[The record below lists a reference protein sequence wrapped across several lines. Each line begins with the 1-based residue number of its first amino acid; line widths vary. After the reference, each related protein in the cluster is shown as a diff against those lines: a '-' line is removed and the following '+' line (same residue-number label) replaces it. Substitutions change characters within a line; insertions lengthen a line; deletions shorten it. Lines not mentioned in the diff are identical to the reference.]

1 MILCIAKCIRVVQMS
16 DLKREVERQ
25 VEIIKSHAVDVIP
38 EDELRKKLER
48 SLLENKPLRV
58 KLGVD
63 PTAPDLHLGHAV
75 VLHKLKQFQDL
86 GHEVILLIGDYT
98 GLVGDPSG
106 RKTTRPVL
114 SEEEIKKNAETYT
127 SQAFKILDREKTVI
141 DYNSRWFKEL
151 NFIDVIRLC
160 GKFTV
165 SRLLE
170 RDDFEQRL
178 KAEQPIFL
186 HELLYPVMQA
196 YDSVA
201 LQADVELGG
210 TDQKFNLLAGRDLQ
224 QALGQEPQVIIT
236 MPLLEG
242 TDGVRKMSKSYGNY
256 IGLTD
261 EPFDMFG
268 KVMSIPDELM
278 LRYFELALFYSEDEI
293 AKLKQG
299 LESGELHPAVLK
311 RDLAEQ
317 IVAKYH
323 GPEAAREARKQFDRV
338 FKQKEL
344 PDEIPEFEVPARL
357 YNENGQVWI
366 VRLLK
371 ESGLVP
377 SNSEARRLI
386 AQGGVRLDGRPIED
400 TEFEWQPSDGQI
412 IKVGKRKFLK
422 LKVRQA

>member
-1 MILCIAKCIRVVQMS
+1 MNSLEQEVQ
-16 DLKREVERQ
+16 RQ
-25 VEIIKSHAVDVIP
+25 LEIIKSHAVDVIP
-38 EDELRKKLER
+38 EDELKEKLRR
-48 SLLENKPLRV
+48 SISQNRPLRV

-75 VLHKLKQFQDL
+75 VLHKLRQFQDL
-86 GHEVILLIGDYT
+86 GHQVILLIGDYT

-114 SEEEIKKNAETYT
+114 SEQEIKKNAETYT
-127 SQAFKILDREKTVI
+127 EQAFKILDKDRTVI
-141 DYNSRWFKEL
+141 DYNSRWFREL
-151 NFIDVIRLC
+151 SFLDVIRLC

-170 RDDFEQRL
+170 RDDFEQRFRS
-178 KAEQPIFL
+178 EQPIFL

-261 EPFDMFG
+261 DPFDMFG

-278 LRYFELALFYSEDEI
+278 LRYFELALFYSQEEI
-293 AKLKQG
+293 EKLKQG
-299 LESGELHPAVLK
+299 LETGRLHPAELK

-317 IVAKYH
+317 IVARYH
-323 GPEAAREARKQFDRV
+323 DREKARQARAQFDRV

-344 PDEIPEFEVPARL
+344 PDEIPEFEIPDYLFNKDKR
-357 YNENGQVWI
+357 VWI
-366 VRLLK
+366 VKLLK
-371 ESGLVP
+371 ESGMVP

-386 AQGGVRLDGRPIED
+386 AQGGVRLDGETLTD
-400 TEFEWQPSDGQI
+400 SDFVWQPVDGQV
-412 IKVGKRKFLK
+412 IKIGKRKFLK
-422 LKVRQA
+422 LKVRKA